1 MTASSE
7 PSGEIDVVAKLAT
20 RTLWLFL
27 AYAVFGAAWFGHAG
41 WLVAGLAFI
50 VGAIAFGL
58 MLLSW
63 RHYHYWA
70 SWAIWLVPTTLFAA
84 LLIKLL
90 VLPSVAAGALSP
102 LASISA
108 LFGFGGVG
116 FMAPAFFLRRRLVQ
130 WFSRH

>member
-1 MTASSE
+1 MTASSGLL
-7 PSGEIDVVAKLAT
+7 SEIDIVAKLAT

-27 AYAVFGAAWFGHAG
+27 AYAVFGALWFGHAG

-50 VGAIAFGL
+50 VGAIAFSL

-70 SWAIWLVPTTLFAA
+70 SWAIWVVPTTLFTA
-84 LLIKLL
+84 LLFKVL

-102 LASISA
+102 RAVISA
-108 LFGFGGVG
+108 LFGFGGLG
-116 FMAPAFFLRRRLVQ
+116 FMAPAFLLRRGLQR
-130 WFSRH
+130 WFSLQ